1 MKEKVKEVIRQ
12 LGGEL
17 ETKTIIVLVLL
28 SPFLLVFICLGLI
41 VYSPIVLLE
50 TVIRKATTPPP
61 KKTPMQKVRENG

>member
-1 MKEKVKEVIRQ
+1 MKEKVKEFIRQ

-28 SPFLLVFICLGLI
+28 CLGLI
-41 VYSPIVLLE
+41 FYSPIVLLE